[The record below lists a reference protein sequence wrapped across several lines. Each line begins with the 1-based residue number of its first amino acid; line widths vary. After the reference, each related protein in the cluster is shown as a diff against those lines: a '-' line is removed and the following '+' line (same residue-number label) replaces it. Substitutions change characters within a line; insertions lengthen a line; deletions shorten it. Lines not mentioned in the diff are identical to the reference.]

1 VVQQLKHLN
10 QAAREHLNS
19 PGHAWCVE
27 AEHVKEEQQGQQ
39 SAIGLNVARIAH
51 KGIRVSDSYSR

>member
-1 VVQQLKHLN
+1 VFKVDQQLKHLK

-27 AEHVKEEQQGQQ
+27 AKYVKEEQQWQQ
-39 SAIGLNVARIAH
+39 SAISL
-51 KGIRVSDSYSR
+51 S